1 MVYSNWHL
9 AITLIAGLLDGFAL
23 SALYRGR
30 SSMFHKVSW
39 SIVVVLLPFAG
50 VLLYLCFGRSRRDAQ
65 MMV

>member
-9 AITLIAGLLDGFAL
+9 VITLVAGLLDGFAL
-23 SALYRGR
+23 SALFRGH

-39 SIVVVLLPFAG
+39 AIGVVLLPFAG
-50 VLLYLCFGRSRRDAQ
+50 VLLYVCFGRSRRDAQ